1 MARSPVDPRRY
12 NRIARVYDVVE
23 APMDLLGGR
32 TRRRR
37 CVAPAKGRVLEVGIG
52 TGRNLELYPQ
62 EVDLVG
68 IDISITMLHRARRAA
83 RRVSREVRLAVAD
96 VQRLPFPDASFDT
109 VCATCVFCSV
119 ADPVAGLRELARV
132 VRPDGE
138 VRLLEHVRPRTP
150 ILGRIA
156 DLLTPLSERTIGPA
170 LNRRTEENVRRAG
183 LELWEVHRSGV
194 WRQIIARRD
203 ASAQPLE

>member
-1 MARSPVDPRRY
+1 MVRSPLDPRRY
-12 NRIARVYDVVE
+12 DRIARLYDVVE

-32 TRRRR
+32 ARRRR
-37 CVAPAKGRVLEVGIG
+37 CVAQARGRVLEVGIG

-138 VRLLEHVRPRTP
+138 VRLLEHVRPHTP
-150 ILGRIA
+150 ILGRLA

-170 LNRRTEENVRRAG
+170 LNRRTEDNIRRAG
-183 LELWEVHRSGV
+183 LDLREVHRSGV
-194 WRQIIARRD
+194 WRQIVAHRGT
-203 ASAQPLE
+203 SVQPPR